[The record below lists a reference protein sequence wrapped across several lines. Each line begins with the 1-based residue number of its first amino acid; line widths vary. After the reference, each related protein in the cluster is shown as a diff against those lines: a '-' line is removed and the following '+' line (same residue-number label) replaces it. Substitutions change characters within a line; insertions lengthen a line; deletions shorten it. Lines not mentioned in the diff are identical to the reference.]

1 MFLVSQPHKM
11 YVQNQVLWCSNDT
24 SIEKIVFPIVI
35 GRAIYAYLKS
45 IMIFIYS
52 YIKYVIFLK
61 LDFSSRWSRNL
72 HFVRSEPRFSCFKP
86 CSCLYIKFPNTFEIF
101 KLVS

>member
-24 SIEKIVFPIVI
+24 SIEKIVFSPLLLE
-35 GRAIYAYLKS
+35 ALLYAYLKS

-52 YIKYVIFLK
+52 YIKYVIFSK
-61 LDFSSRWSRNL
+61 LDFSSRWSQNI

-86 CSCLYIKFPNTFEIF
+86 YSCLYIKFPNTFKI
-101 KLVS
+101 